1 MTDTTRRLNVAQ
13 MDFEEIKT
21 NLKAYLRSQ
30 SNLQDY
36 DYEGSAMGTL
46 VDLLSYVTHYNAV
59 NANLGLNETFL
70 DTAQFR
76 GSVVGHA
83 RQLGY
88 TPRSA
93 TAAVGYVNV
102 GITNFVGG
110 SANVSIPKGTRF
122 RSTIN
127 SRAYEFVTEQEY
139 VSSTGIFESVKLVQG
154 SYKTA
159 EYVYDVTTSEKFL
172 IPDVNVDTSQMAVEV
187 FDSET
192 SLTKRTFTR
201 AKIITDISK
210 DSRIYFLAENPDSR
224 YEISFGDGILGTAL
238 ENGNLIRVTYLVTD
252 SVDANGAGV
261 FTLVDSISQTSPV
274 TIQTVQRA
282 FGGQEKESIEEIRR
296 NAPLS
301 FASQN
306 RAVTADDYKAII
318 LENFQNVETIAVW
331 GGEDNDPPSYG
342 NVFISIKPKDGEIL
356 FAAERETVLNDVI
369 RPKSVVSLTPILV
382 DPEYTYI
389 SLEVFYKYD
398 VSTTPLSKATLNNA
412 VRTAIQAYNNSYLS
426 KFDGV
431 LRHSNLVRE
440 IDRSNNAILSSSARV
455 YMKKRFTPE
464 LNVAQRVELQFS
476 GPIYNDPDDQVIYKT
491 TAFTYAGRQCSL
503 RDVVGSDGIRRVQV
517 VFGDGQNTVVI
528 ADNVG
533 TIDTARGK
541 ITLSEFVVSNF
552 VGDYIEITMIPNS
565 LDIAPLRNNLLVIDM
580 TDVAVDGEIDTIV
593 AGQSPA
599 GVNYRTTSRH
609 A

>member
-1 MTDTTRRLNVAQ
+1 MTIDTKRLNVAQ
-13 MDFEEIKT
+13 MDFEEIKA
-21 NLKAYLRSQ
+21 NLKTFLKSQ
-30 SNLQDY
+30 DSLQDY
-36 DYEGSAMGTL
+36 DYEGSAIGSL
-46 VDLLSYVTHYNAV
+46 VDLLAYVTHYNAV

-93 TAAVGYVNV
+93 TASIAYINAA
-102 GITNFVGG
+102 ITNFAGNE
-110 SANVSIPKGTRF
+110 NVTIPKGTRF
-122 RSTIN
+122 RSVIN
-127 SRAYEFVTEQEY
+127 GRSYDFATDQEHN
-139 VSSTGIFESVKLVQG
+139 SMTGVFENIKIVQG
-154 SYKTA
+154 SFKTV
-159 EYVYDVTTSEKFL
+159 EYVYDVATSEKFL
-172 IPDVNVDTSQMAVEV
+172 IPDVNVDTTYMTVEV

-192 SLTKRTFTR
+192 ASTKQTYTR
-201 AKIITDISK
+201 AKIITSIAK
-210 DSRIYFLAENPDSR
+210 DSRVYFLAENPDNR
-224 YEISFGDGILGTAL
+224 YEISFGDGILGRAL
-238 ENGNLIRVTYLVTD
+238 QDGNLIKVTYLVTNNTE
-252 SVDANGAGV
+252 ANGAAV
-261 FTLVDSISQTSPV
+261 FSLVDSVYNNSPI
-274 TIQTVQRA
+274 TIQTVERA
-282 FGGQEKESIEEIRR
+282 FGGQDKESIDEIRR

-342 NVFISIKPKDGEIL
+342 NVFISIKPKDGETL
-356 FAAERETVLNDVI
+356 FAADRDTVLNTII

-398 VSTTPLSKATLNNA
+398 VSTTPLSKATLNSA
-412 VRTAIQAYNNSYLS
+412 VRAAIQNYDDTYLS

-431 LRHSNLVRE
+431 LRHSNIVRT
-440 IDRSNNAILSSSARV
+440 IDRANQSILSSSARV

-464 LNVAQRVELQFS
+464 LDVTQRVELQYS
-476 GPIYNDPDDQVIYKT
+476 GPMYNDEDDQVIYKT
-491 TAFTYAGRQCSL
+491 TAFTYGGRQCTL
-503 RDVVGSDGIRRVQV
+503 RDVVGSNGVRRIQV
-517 VFGDGQNTVVI
+517 VYGEGSNLVVI
-528 ADNVG
+528 ADDVG

-541 ITLSEFVVSNF
+541 ITLVNFTVSNF
-552 VGDYIEITMIPNS
+552 VGDYIEITVVPDS

-580 TDVAVDGEIDTIV
+580 ADVAVDGEIDTIV

-599 GVNYRTTSRH
+599 GVNYKTTPRH

>member
-1 MTDTTRRLNVAQ
+1 MTDIKRLNVAQ

-21 NLKAYLRSQ
+21 NLKAFLRSQ
-30 SNLQDY
+30 NTIQDY
-36 DYEGSAMGTL
+36 DYEGSAMSTL
-46 VDLLSYVTHYNAV
+46 IDLMSYVTHYNAV

-93 TAAVGYVNV
+93 SASTAYVD
-102 GITNFVGG
+102 IAISNFVSG
-110 SANVSIPKGTRF
+110 SENVTIPKSTRF
-122 RSTIN
+122 RSVIN
-127 SRAYEFVTEQEY
+127 GRNFEFVTDQEY
-139 VSSTGIFESVKLVQG
+139 NSTTGIFDDVKLVQG
-154 SYKTA
+154 SYKTT
-159 EYVYDVTTSEKFL
+159 EYTYDVTTSEKFL
-172 IPDVNVDTSQMAVEV
+172 IPDTNIDMSHITVEV
-187 FDSET
+187 YDSET
-192 SLTKRTFTR
+192 SSAKRTFTR
-201 AKIITDISK
+201 AKLITDIKK
-210 DSRIYFLAENPDSR
+210 DSLVYYVAENPDGR
-224 YEISFGDGILGTAL
+224 YELSFGDGILGAAL
-238 ENGNLIRVTYLVTD
+238 SDGNLIRVTYLVTD
-252 SVDANGAGV
+252 NIEANGAAV
-261 FTLVDSISQTSPV
+261 FSLIESFYNGSPIEIV
-274 TIQTVQRA
+274 TTQRA
-282 FGGQEKESIEEIRR
+282 FGGQEKESIDEIRR

-306 RAVTADDYKAII
+306 RAVTADDFKAII

-342 NVFISIKPKDGEIL
+342 NIYISIKPKDGETLFDVERDIIL
-356 FAAERETVLNDVI
+356 NNVI
-369 RPKSVVSLTPILV
+369 RPKTVVSLTPILI

-398 VSTTPLSKATLNNA
+398 VSTTPLSKANLNNA
-412 VRTAIQAYNNSYLS
+412 VRSAISTYNNTYLS

-431 LRHSNLVRE
+431 LRHSNLVRA
-440 IDRSNNAILSSSARV
+440 IDKANNSILSSNARV

-464 LNVAQRVELQFS
+464 LNTTQRVELKFS
-476 GPIYNDPDDQVIYKT
+476 GPIYNDVDEPCIYKT
-491 TAFTYAGRQCSL
+491 TSFTYGGRQCFL
-503 RDVVGSDGIRRVQV
+503 RDVVGTDGTRRVQV
-517 VFGDGQNTVVI
+517 VYGDGANVVVI

-533 TIDTARGK
+533 TIDADRGV
-541 ITLSEFVVSNF
+541 ITLSSFMVSNF
-552 VGDYIEITMIPNS
+552 VGDYIEITVVPNS

-580 TDVAVDGEIDTIV
+580 ADVAVDGEIDTIV

-599 GVNYRTTSRH
+599 GVNYKTVSRH